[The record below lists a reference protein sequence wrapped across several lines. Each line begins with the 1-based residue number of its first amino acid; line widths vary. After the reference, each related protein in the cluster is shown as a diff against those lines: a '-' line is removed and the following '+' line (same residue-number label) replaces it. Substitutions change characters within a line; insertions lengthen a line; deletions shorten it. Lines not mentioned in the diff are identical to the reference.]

1 MFLFPLN
8 AGRNVSARFN
18 VSTVPDADTLDPLP
32 FRTHW
37 LFCWLPLPGVMVPTG
52 AVPASVNN
60 ESASCARLY
69 VTEHPSAN
77 FSDALNKA
85 ETLVRSD
92 APLASANWKLN
103 VCEAPLPEFGATP
116 TTVSDWLK
124 IIFVTNAP

>member
-8 AGRNVSARFN
+8 AGKNVSARFT
-18 VSTVPDADTLDPLP
+18 VSTVPVVETLDPLP

-37 LFCWLPLPGVMVPTG
+37 LFCWVPLPGVMVPAG

-60 ESASCARLY
+60 ESVFCARLY
-69 VTEHPSAN
+69 VTEHPSAT

-92 APLASANWKLN
+92 APLASAN
-103 VCEAPLPEFGATP
+103 
-116 TTVSDWLK
+116 
-124 IIFVTNAP
+124 